1 MASDKTNVMRVLE
14 QHKIAYKPHEY
25 PHGKDAVDGVSV
37 RNCSVRTLI
46 RYSRRW
52 LHEANR
58 AAFMYS
64 LFRSQRSLT

>member
-37 RNCSVRTLI
+37 
-46 RYSRRW
+46 
-52 LHEANR
+52 